1 MFTHCLNSTKIAR
14 YCRALIGF
22 GLRRKSR
29 VLWRWIFG
37 VLAKCYLSLGV
48 SVYSGFSLCLTL
60 YCMLDWISMMLCWW
74 NVVWREVHGYWILFG
89 KGPSMRTWNWWFW
102 KVLLLVVLPMDENG
116 SIWLWIIFHKFR
128 FSVGVELVIN

>member
-48 SVYSGFSLCLTL
+48 SVYSGVSVCLTI
-60 YCMLDWISMMLCWW
+60 YCRLLNVRLDF
-74 NVVWREVHGYWILFG
+74 HD
-89 KGPSMRTWNWWFW
+89 
-102 KVLLLVVLPMDENG
+102 VVLVECCLER
-116 SIWLWIIFHKFR
+116 SSWLLNPLWERTEYAYVK
-128 FSVGVELVIN
+128 LVILESVIVGCFAYG